1 MLEREITVMIF
12 KAEMPLN
19 NFILDEFIAAE
30 AHHTYKKYKVPKR
43 LCRSTVSSM

>member
-1 MLEREITVMIF
+1 MLEREIRVIVF

-19 NFILDEFIAAE
+19 DVILDEFIAVE

-43 LCRSTVSSM
+43 LCRSTVSFM